1 MTSKREP
8 KRILILNRGEI
19 ASRIGKACRELG
31 HIGIGVWTDNER
43 NATHLEFCDEWVYF
57 SGKSNKET
65 YLNTEKVFKV
75 IEENNIDAVHPGY
88 GFLSEDYEFARMCE
102 ERGVTFIGPSSRSI
116 ELMSDKANA
125 KATAEKAGL
134 PILPGSKGKVETVE
148 EAMKIS
154 EEIGFPVLIKATA
167 GGGGRGLR
175 VCHTADEFKRNWD
188 SAKREAGK
196 SFNDDSLIIEKY
208 VINPHHIEIQI
219 LSNKNGKTYHFYERE
234 CSIQRKH
241 QKIVEEAPSPF
252 IGTDEELRA
261 KMCECAV
268 QLAEY
273 VKYDNIGTVEFILD
287 ENKNFYFLEMNTR
300 IQVEHTVTEE
310 ITGIDLVVCMT
321 QVALGEEVGIPSQQW
336 ITKIGHAIECRIC
349 CEDPI
354 TLIPS
359 PGKVTAFET
368 SFPQGT
374 RFDNCLYR
382 DLEIT
387 PDFDPM
393 VGKLV
398 TKGIMRPVAIRKMR
412 TALRGLL
419 IEGIKTNVPLH
430 QVIMSDETFLE
441 GKYATNYLDKVNPQ
455 GDVQTDFNSERI
467 YIKLAGIEAREAG
480 L

>member
-1 MTSKREP
+1 MTFAREP

-31 HIGIGVWTDNER
+31 HVGVGVWTDNER
-43 NATHLEFCDEWVYF
+43 NATHLEFCDEWVYL

-65 YLNTEKVFKV
+65 YLNTEKIFKV
-75 IEENNIDAVHPGY
+75 IEEHKIDAVHPGY
-88 GFLSEDYEFARMCE
+88 GFLSENFDFARQCE
-102 ERGVTFIGPSSRSI
+102 DKGIIFIGPSSRCI

-125 KATAEKAGL
+125 KAAAEKAGL
-134 PILPGSKGKVETVE
+134 PILPGSKGKVATVE
-148 EAMKIS
+148 EALKIS
-154 EEIGFPVLIKATA
+154 DEIGYPVLIKATA

-175 VCHTADEFKRNWD
+175 VCQTPDEFKTNWE
-188 SAKREAGK
+188 SAKREAEK

-219 LSNKNGKTYHFYERE
+219 LSNKSGKTYHFYERE

-252 IGTDEELRA
+252 IGTDEDLRNR
-261 KMCECAV
+261 MCECAV
-268 QLAEY
+268 QLAEH

-321 QVALGEEVGIPSQQW
+321 QVSLGEEVGIPSQQW
-336 ITKIGHAIECRIC
+336 ITKVGHAIECRIC

-359 PGKVTAFET
+359 PGQVTAFET

-398 TKGIMRPVAIRKMR
+398 TKGILRPVAIRKMR

-430 QVIMSDETFLE
+430 QAIMMDETFIE
-441 GKYATNYLDKVNPQ
+441 GKYATNYLDKVAPQ
-455 GDVQTDFNSERI
+455 KEVQTDFDTERMF
-467 YIKLAGIEAREAG
+467 IKLAGIEAREAG

>member
-1 MTSKREP
+1 MTLSRKQ

-31 HIGIGVWTDNER
+31 HVGIGVWTDNER
-43 NATHLEFCDEWVYF
+43 NATHLEFCDEWVYL
-57 SGKSNKET
+57 SGNSNKET

-75 IEENNIDAVHPGY
+75 IEEHKIDAVHPGY
-88 GFLSEDYEFARMCE
+88 GFLSENYDFARRCE
-102 ERGVTFIGPSSRSI
+102 DKGIIFIGPSSRCI

-125 KATAEKAGL
+125 KTAAEKAGL
-134 PILPGSKGKVETVE
+134 PILPGSEGKVKTVE
-148 EAMKIS
+148 DALRIS
-154 EEIGFPVLIKATA
+154 ADIGYPVLIKATA

-175 VCHTADEFKRNWD
+175 VCHNPEEFKTNWD
-188 SAKREAGK
+188 SAKREAEK

-252 IGTDEELRA
+252 IGNDEDLRSRI
-261 KMCECAV
+261 CECAV
-268 QLAEY
+268 QLAEH

-287 ENKNFYFLEMNTR
+287 KDKNFYFLEMNTR

-310 ITGIDLVVCMT
+310 ITGIDLVVCMI
-321 QVALGEEVGIPSQQW
+321 QVALEEEVGIPSQQW

-359 PGKVTAFET
+359 PGQVTAFET

-398 TKGIMRPVAIRKMR
+398 TKGILRQVAIRKMR
-412 TALRGLL
+412 AALKGLL
-419 IEGIKTNVPLH
+419 IEGVKTNVPLH
-430 QVIMSDETFLE
+430 QVIMEEDSFLE
-441 GKYATNYLDKVNPQ
+441 GGYATNYLVEAAPQEQIKV
-455 GDVQTDFNSERI
+455 DFDFERMF
-467 YIKLAGIEAREAG
+467 IKLAGIEAREAG